1 MSKEKKSLAGA
12 ATPNQAKETT
22 AKANDQD
29 ASYSEHT
36 TNGNPIQAGT
46 VSKLLSNGKA
56 GAITG
61 AELVKLLE
69 LKDLREL
76 TQLVEAERRAGIPI
90 CASTDSAAPGYYL
103 ADGPD
108 ELAGYLSSLDR
119 RLHNI
124 RQTRQRLEDTLS
136 RLTGQERIGLDGKGR

>member
-1 MSKEKKSLAGA
+1 MSNEKKSLAGA

-36 TNGNPIQAGT
+36 TTGNPVQAGT

-119 RLHNI
+119 RLNNI
-124 RQTRQRLEDTLS
+124 RQTRQHLEDTLS
-136 RLTGQERIGLDGKGR
+136 RLTGQERLEFDGKGR